1 MITNR
6 LRHEMPAR
14 FALAILLLAIAVAT
28 PLASVRAA
36 PGGRGNEGVP
46 ALGHVFVIVGENTSR
61 SQITPARAPYLSSA
75 LKPRAAWLTRY
86 FALTDGSLGDYAAM
100 TSGQF
105 VTCEKN
111 NDFPAR
117 EVPLV
122 ETSPAFGPDGTLIVT
137 WDEGADR
144 DPKHVLMAVIGSHV
158 RPGVYGK
165 RRYTHYSLLRTLEDG
180 YAISRHLG
188 HAARAHA
195 FSGIWK

>member
-1 MITNR
+1 
-6 LRHEMPAR
+6 MPAR

-111 NDFPAR
+111 NDFPFTNGDVPGQHACHQNVDNLFHQLDAR
-117 EVPLV
+117 RV
-122 ETSPAFGPDGTLIVT
+122 S
-137 WDEGADR
+137 
-144 DPKHVLMAVIGSHV
+144 
-158 RPGVYGK
+158 
-165 RRYTHYSLLRTLEDG
+165 
-180 YAISRHLG
+180 
-188 HAARAHA
+188 
-195 FSGIWK
+195 